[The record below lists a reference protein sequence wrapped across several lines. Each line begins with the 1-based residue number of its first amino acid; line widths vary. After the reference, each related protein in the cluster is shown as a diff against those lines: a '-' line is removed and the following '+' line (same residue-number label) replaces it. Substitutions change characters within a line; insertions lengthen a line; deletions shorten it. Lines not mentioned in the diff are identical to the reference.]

1 MDEVARLQAALDLA
15 TTEKDALQHKL
26 CQSIDEVGRLRSE
39 LGLVTSER
47 DRLLFGWPPGH
58 FYSPIPDI
66 DEIRRKEDTIFR
78 IPSDI
83 MGVNLNVARQLRL
96 FDILKKYYS
105 EQPFRDD
112 KQEDIRFYFQNPNF
126 SYGEAIIFY
135 SMIRHLQPK
144 RIIEVG
150 SGYSS
155 CVMLDTN
162 ELFLDNSVSCTCIEP
177 HPQLLQSLLREG
189 DTEKLNIVQQNLQ
202 DIDISIFSELSEGDI
217 LFIDS
222 THVSKIHSDVNF
234 IFSDILPC
242 LRNGVYI
249 HFHDIFYP
257 FEYPKEWIYQ
267 GRAWNEVYLL
277 RAFLQYNTNFEI
289 QFFNS
294 YLWHLHRDIFIND
307 MPLCSN
313 NPGTSIWL
321 KKTQTR

>member
-1 MDEVARLQAALDLA
+1 
-15 TTEKDALQHKL
+15 
-26 CQSIDEVGRLRSE
+26 
-39 LGLVTSER
+39 
-47 DRLLFGWPPGH
+47 
-58 FYSPIPDI
+58 
-66 DEIRRKEDTIFR
+66 
-78 IPSDI
+78 
-83 MGVNLNVARQLRL
+83 
-96 FDILKKYYS
+96 
-105 EQPFRDD
+105 
-112 KQEDIRFYFQNPNF
+112 
-126 SYGEAIIFY
+126 
-135 SMIRHLQPK
+135 MIRHLQPK

-155 CVMLDTN
+155 CVTLDTN
-162 ELFLDNSVSCTCIEP
+162 ELFLDNSVSCTFIEP
-177 HPQLLQSLLREG
+177 YPQLLQSLLKEG
-189 DTEKLNIVQQNLQ
+189 DAEKINIVQQNLQ
-202 DIDISIFSELSEGDI
+202 DIGTNIFSELSEGDI

-234 IFSDILPC
+234 IFSELLPC
-242 LRNGVYI
+242 LKKGVYI

-294 YLWHLHRDIFIND
+294 YLGHLHRDIFIND
-307 MPLCSN
+307 MPLCSK